1 MIIFNKVT
9 KKFKDGTVI
18 LDDISF
24 TIDKGEF
31 VFLIGP
37 SGAGKT
43 TISRLLLREISP
55 TKGRIFVDNEEIV
68 KIKEKKIP
76 QLRRKIGTAFQDYKL
91 FWDRT
96 IFENISLPLE
106 IAHKRKEDNKE
117 KVNKILSLVSLEG
130 KEEFFPLQ
138 LSGGELQ
145 RVVIA
150 RALVAGPKI
159 LFADEPT
166 GNLDQDTAWEIID
179 LLKRINEKGTT
190 VVVSTHNVGI
200 VDSFPKR
207 VIRLEK
213 GKIKKEEEKGKKSK
227 SDKKSAT
234 PAPVGAGQ
242 ALKKQ
247 KPLKTL
253 KKKTKKKVKT
263 SPKSRNSLVGA
274 QRAAPEL
281 EKENLRGE
289 GKNKDE

>member
-68 KIKEKKIP
+68 KIKKNKIP

-106 IAHKRKEDNKE
+106 IACKKKEDNKE

-130 KEEFFPLQ
+130 KGEFFPLQ

-190 VVVSTHNVGI
+190 VVVSTHNVDI

-207 VIRLEK
+207 VIHLEK
-213 GKIKKEEEKGKKSK
+213 GKIKKEEKKVKPVK
-227 SDKKSAT
+227 SVKPVKPKKE
-234 PAPVGAGQ
+234 
-242 ALKKQ
+242 
-247 KPLKTL
+247 
-253 KKKTKKKVKT
+253 KTKKAKK
-263 SPKSRNSLVGA
+263 K
-274 QRAAPEL
+274 
-281 EKENLRGE
+281 KE
-289 GKNKDE
+289 KDE